1 MVSPP
6 SPPDVIQAIESY
18 GPNRF
23 RISGIDYAGSVIV
36 LPDGTRP
43 WDVADM
49 AEVSVERLQ
58 GVIDAAPPVEIL
70 LIGCGAQLLQV
81 PPPLRASLREHG
93 IGVDAMDTGAACRT
107 YNVLSA
113 EMRRVAAALVALP
126 EDA

>member
-1 MVSPP
+1 MDSPP
-6 SPPDVIQAIESY
+6 SSPEILQAIESY

-43 WDVADM
+43 WDVAGM
-49 AEVSVERLQ
+49 ADVSIRHLQ
-58 GVIDAAPPVEIL
+58 AVIDATPPVEIL

-81 PPPLRASLREHG
+81 PPPLRAGLREHG

-107 YNVLSA
+107 YNVLSS
-113 EMRRVAAALVALP
+113 EMRRVAAALIALP
-126 EDA
+126 DDS